1 MLMSGLGSDKLHVKY
16 IGEATEKGPAFP
28 RYYTLT
34 HSDVTGELFL
44 SIGTD
49 YDKTS
54 ISGWY
59 TRLMRD
65 EVLAKYQ
72 EGEGGVEL
80 HVFCHVSGGLV
91 VGTAGWRYRIF
102 KYHLPDVLQAFRY
115 GDDVF
120 IRANPSFAKAPIRVH
135 FKSKRRRYH
144 KVEDLGI
151 LDDYLIKT

>member
-1 MLMSGLGSDKLHVKY
+1 MASLDPGKLHVKI
-16 IGEATEKGPAFP
+16 IGEATENGPTLP
-28 RYYTLT
+28 RCYTLT
-34 HSDVTGELFL
+34 HSDATGELFL

-49 YDKTS
+49 YDKAS

-65 EVLAKYQ
+65 EVLAKYK

-115 GDDVF
+115 GDDPF
-120 IRANPSFAKAPIRVH
+120 IRANPGFAKAPIRVY
-135 FKSKRRRYH
+135 FKSKSRRYH
-144 KVEDLGI
+144 KVEDWGI